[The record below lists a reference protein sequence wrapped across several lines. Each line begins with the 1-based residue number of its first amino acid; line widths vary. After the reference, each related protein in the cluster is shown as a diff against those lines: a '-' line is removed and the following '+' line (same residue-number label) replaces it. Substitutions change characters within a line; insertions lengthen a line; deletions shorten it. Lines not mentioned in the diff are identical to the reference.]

1 LKASSLIELHKQY
14 DLLEF
19 IYKKCFKTLANIK
32 EIKPY
37 EKQMGE

>member
-1 LKASSLIELHKQY
+1 MLGFL
-14 DLLEF
+14 F
-19 IYKKCFKTLANIK
+19 IKKCFKTLANIK